1 MAAILFG
8 EPESERVVDWISGD
22 PLVAPTLISYEVAN
36 TCWKKL
42 LRHPAQKRQLMTAY
56 GLFPK
61 MAVQPWSV
69 ALGDA
74 ILLAES
80 ERLTVYDASYLWL
93 ARRLGIELVTLDQEL
108 LAASRRSA

>member
-1 MAAILFG
+1 ML
-8 EPESERVVDWISGD
+8 EWISGD

-42 LRHPAQKRQLMTAY
+42 LRYPERRRQLVAAY
-56 GLFPK
+56 TLFPR
-61 MAVQPWSV
+61 MAVQPWRI

-80 ERLTVYDASYLWL
+80 EKLTVYDASYLWL
-93 ARRLGIELVTLDQEL
+93 ARRLRVELITLDRDL
-108 LAASRRSA
+108 LAASRRPA